1 MPVCIYHSAESTPN
15 WAAGTLSRGNGAN
28 RWPARPRAAGVLCI
42 RANPGP
48 QGLHRVRIWVQWCT
62 WVETRARKGES
73 CKNGCESRS
82 CGQEVPN
89 GAHMDKSG
97 LKTHNITGAAQE
109 PGPVWTRAARKTQT
123 GSLKAIMTF
132 GRLKF
137 RWGRLDAVHACTS
150 RPPWK
155 AEPPERLVKDDQK
168 PAACCTW
175 EERGCHEP
183 LAPRCSKSLFSRGAR
198 TRPDILPRRPGRSH

>member
-1 MPVCIYHSAESTPN
+1 MAQI
-15 WAAGTLSRGNGAN
+15 AGPQDRELPEFYASERIRGRKDYTGSEFGRNGA
-28 RWPARPRAAGVLCI
+28 RASKRGPARARAA
-42 RANPGP
+42 RMAAS
-48 QGLHRVRIWVQWCT
+48 HARVDKRFP
-62 WVETRARKGES
+62 S
-73 CKNGCESRS
+73 
-82 CGQEVPN
+82 

-97 LKTHNITGAAQE
+97 LKTHNIMGAAQE
-109 PGPVWTRAARKTQT
+109 PGPVWMRAARKTQT

-155 AEPPERLVKDDQK
+155 AEPPERLAKDDQK

-183 LAPRCSKSLFSRGAR
+183 LAPHCSK
-198 TRPDILPRRPGRSH
+198 